1 MVLKHKG
8 YLLSKNQYQEN
19 SAKAEFFSENHGKI
33 SGIIFG
39 ATSKKLKNYLQIG
52 NKFTLNF
59 NLKKDGR
66 IGYLKIEIEEI
77 LTPFFFE
84 DKKKLSCLI
93 SAVNLIKMLTVD
105 FQENKKI
112 YLLFGVFFEILKS
125 NDWLR
130 KFIFWELEFFKLIG
144 YHLELKNL
152 VNKEVVNGK
161 TFYYVKS
168 DKEKKF
174 VPNFLIET
182 SSNESDTVN
191 LFKGLKLVG
200 DYLDKSILKPNNL
213 PFPKTRT
220 EFVKLFK

>member
-1 MVLKHKG
+1 MELKDKG

-19 SAKAEFFSENHGKI
+19 SSIAEFFTENHGKI

-39 ATSKKLKNYLQIG
+39 ASSKKLKNYLQIG

-59 NLKKDGR
+59 NLKKDDR
-66 IGYLKIEIEEI
+66 IGYLKVEIEEI

-84 DKKKLSCLI
+84 DKKKLSCVI
-93 SAVNLIKMLTVD
+93 SALNLIKILTVD

-112 YLLFGVFFEILKS
+112 YQLLGFFFEILKTD
-125 NDWLR
+125 DWLR

-152 VNKEVVNGK
+152 VNKEIVNGK

-168 DKEKKF
+168 EKEKKF

-182 SSNESDTVN
+182 NFNESNTNN

-200 DYLDKSILKPNNL
+200 DYLNKSILKPNNL

-220 EFVKLFK
+220 EFAKLFK

>member
-1 MVLKHKG
+1 MGVL
-8 YLLSKNQYQEN
+8 
-19 SAKAEFFSENHGKI
+19 
-33 SGIIFG
+33 
-39 ATSKKLKNYLQIG
+39 
-52 NKFTLNF
+52 
-59 NLKKDGR
+59 
-66 IGYLKIEIEEI
+66 
-77 LTPFFFE
+77 
-84 DKKKLSCLI
+84 
-93 SAVNLIKMLTVD
+93 
-105 FQENKKI
+105 
-112 YLLFGVFFEILKS
+112 FEILKS
-125 NDWLR
+125 DDWLR

-152 VNKEVVNGK
+152 VNKEIIDDK

-168 DKEKKF
+168 EKEKKF

-182 SSNESDTVN
+182 SFNESDTDN

>member
-1 MVLKHKG
+1 M
-8 YLLSKNQYQEN
+8 SKYQYQEN
-19 SAKAEFFSENHGKI
+19 SAFAEFFSENHGKI

-39 ATSKKLKNYLQIG
+39 ASSKKLKNYLQIG

-66 IGYLKIEIEEI
+66 IGYLKIEIDEI

-112 YLLFGVFFEILKS
+112 YLLLGVFFEILKS

>member
-1 MVLKHKG
+1 MELKDKG

-19 SAKAEFFSENHGKI
+19 SAIVEFFSENHGKI

-93 SAVNLIKMLTVD
+93 SAANLIKMLTVD

-112 YLLFGVFFEILKS
+112 YLLFGLFFEILKS

>member
-1 MVLKHKG
+1 MELKDKG

-19 SAKAEFFSENHGKI
+19 SAIAEFFSENHGKI

-39 ATSKKLKNYLQIG
+39 ASSKKVKNYLQIG

-66 IGYLKIEIEEI
+66 ISYFKIEIDEI

-84 DKKKLSCLI
+84 DKKKLSCTI
-93 SAVNLIKMLTVD
+93 SAINLIKILTVD

-112 YLLFGVFFEILKS
+112 YLLLGTFFEILKS
-125 NDWLR
+125 DDWLR
-130 KFIFWELEFFKLIG
+130 KFVFWELEFFKLIG

-152 VNKEVVNGK
+152 VNKEIINGK
-161 TFYYVKS
+161 TFYFVKS
-168 DKEKKF
+168 DKEKKA

-182 SSNESDTVN
+182 NLIESDTNN

-213 PFPKTRT
+213 SFPKTRL

>member
-1 MVLKHKG
+1 M
-8 YLLSKNQYQEN
+8 
-19 SAKAEFFSENHGKI
+19 
-33 SGIIFG
+33 
-39 ATSKKLKNYLQIG
+39 
-52 NKFTLNF
+52 
-59 NLKKDGR
+59 
-66 IGYLKIEIEEI
+66 
-77 LTPFFFE
+77 
-84 DKKKLSCLI
+84 
-93 SAVNLIKMLTVD
+93 D

-112 YLLFGVFFEILKS
+112 YLLLGVFFEILKS
-125 NDWLR
+125 DDWLR

>member
-1 MVLKHKG
+1 MELKDKG

-19 SAKAEFFSENHGKI
+19 SSIAEFFTENHGKI

-39 ATSKKLKNYLQIG
+39 ASSKKLKNYLQIG

-59 NLKKDGR
+59 NLKKDDR
-66 IGYLKIEIEEI
+66 IGYLKVEIEEI

-84 DKKKLSCLI
+84 DKKKLSCVI
-93 SAVNLIKMLTVD
+93 SALNLIKILTVD

-112 YLLFGVFFEILKS
+112 YQLLGFFFEILKTD
-125 NDWLR
+125 DWLR

-152 VNKEVVNGK
+152 VNKEIVNGK

-168 DKEKKF
+168 EKEKKI

-182 SSNESDTVN
+182 NFNESNTNN

-200 DYLDKSILKPNNL
+200 DYLNKSILKPNNL

-220 EFVKLFK
+220 EFAKLFK

>member
-1 MVLKHKG
+1 MIESNE
-8 YLLSKNQYQEN
+8 YF
-19 SAKAEFFSENHGKI
+19 ADI
-33 SGIIFG
+33 SDGPPKEILISSF
-39 ATSKKLKNYLQIG
+39 QIG

-84 DKKKLSCLI
+84 DKKKLSCLV
-93 SAVNLIKMLTVD
+93 SAFNLIKMLTVD

-112 YLLFGVFFEILKS
+112 YLLLGVFFEILKS
-125 NDWLR
+125 DDWLR

-152 VNKEVVNGK
+152 VIKEIVNGK
-161 TFYYVKS
+161 TFYYVNS
-168 DKEKKF
+168 EKEKKF

-182 SSNESDTVN
+182 SFNESDIHN

>member
-1 MVLKHKG
+1 MELKDKG

-19 SAKAEFFSENHGKI
+19 SSIAEFFTENHGKI

-39 ATSKKLKNYLQIG
+39 ASSKKLKNYLQIG

-66 IGYLKIEIEEI
+66 IGYLKVEIEEI

-84 DKKKLSCLI
+84 DKKKLSCLV
-93 SAVNLIKMLTVD
+93 SAFNLIKMLTVD

-112 YLLFGVFFEILKS
+112 YLLLGVFFEILKS
-125 NDWLR
+125 KDWLR

-152 VNKEVVNGK
+152 VIKEIVNGK

-168 DKEKKF
+168 DKERKF

>member
-1 MVLKHKG
+1 MFWDDKG
-8 YLLSKNQYQEN
+8 YLLSKNRYGEN
-19 SAKAEFFSENHGKI
+19 SAIIEFYTISHGKV
-33 SGIIFG
+33 SGILYG
-39 ATSKKLKNYLQIG
+39 ATSKKIKNYLLIG
-52 NKFTLNF
+52 NKFHISFKSKNENQL
-59 NLKKDGR
+59 
-66 IGYLKIEIEEI
+66 GYFKIEIDEI
-77 LTPFFFE
+77 TTPLFME
-84 DKKKLSCLI
+84 NQKKLSCI
-93 SAVNLIKMLTVD
+93 VTTMNLIKLLTV
-105 FQENKKI
+105 ENQSNTEI
-112 YLLFGVFFEILKS
+112 FNLINIFFKNLK
-125 NDWLR
+125 NDNWISEL
-130 KFIFWELEFFKLIG
+130 IFWELNFFKLIG
-144 YHLELKNL
+144 YDLELNNL

-182 SSNESDTVN
+182 NFNESDTVN

>member
-1 MVLKHKG
+1 MELKDKG

-19 SAKAEFFSENHGKI
+19 SAIAEFFSENHGKI

-66 IGYLKIEIEEI
+66 IGYLKVEIEEI

-93 SAVNLIKMLTVD
+93 SAANLIKMLTVD

-112 YLLFGVFFEILKS
+112 YLLLGVFFEILKS

>member
-1 MVLKHKG
+1 
-8 YLLSKNQYQEN
+8 
-19 SAKAEFFSENHGKI
+19 
-33 SGIIFG
+33 
-39 ATSKKLKNYLQIG
+39 
-52 NKFTLNF
+52 
-59 NLKKDGR
+59 
-66 IGYLKIEIEEI
+66 
-77 LTPFFFE
+77 
-84 DKKKLSCLI
+84 
-93 SAVNLIKMLTVD
+93 MLTVD

-112 YLLFGVFFEILKS
+112 YLLLGVFFEILKS
-125 NDWLR
+125 DNWLR

-182 SSNESDTVN
+182 NFNESDTVN

>member
-1 MVLKHKG
+1 MELKDTG

-19 SAKAEFFSENHGKI
+19 SAIAEFFSENYGKI

-39 ATSKKLKNYLQIG
+39 ASSKKLKNYLQIG

-59 NLKKDGR
+59 NLKKDSR

-93 SAVNLIKMLTVD
+93 SAVNLIKILTVD

-112 YLLFGVFFEILKS
+112 YLLLGILFEILKS
-125 NDWLR
+125 DNWLR

-152 VNKEVVNGK
+152 VNKEIVNGK

-168 DKEKKF
+168 EKEKKF

-182 SSNESDTVN
+182 SFNESDTNN

>member
-1 MVLKHKG
+1 M
-8 YLLSKNQYQEN
+8 
-19 SAKAEFFSENHGKI
+19 
-33 SGIIFG
+33 
-39 ATSKKLKNYLQIG
+39 
-52 NKFTLNF
+52 
-59 NLKKDGR
+59 
-66 IGYLKIEIEEI
+66 
-77 LTPFFFE
+77 
-84 DKKKLSCLI
+84 
-93 SAVNLIKMLTVD
+93 
-105 FQENKKI
+105 
-112 YLLFGVFFEILKS
+112 
-125 NDWLR
+125 
-130 KFIFWELEFFKLIG
+130 IG

-182 SSNESDTVN
+182 NFNESDTVN

-200 DYLDKSILKPNNL
+200 DYLDKSILKPNNI

>member
-1 MVLKHKG
+1 
-8 YLLSKNQYQEN
+8 
-19 SAKAEFFSENHGKI
+19 
-33 SGIIFG
+33 
-39 ATSKKLKNYLQIG
+39 
-52 NKFTLNF
+52 
-59 NLKKDGR
+59 
-66 IGYLKIEIEEI
+66 
-77 LTPFFFE
+77 
-84 DKKKLSCLI
+84 
-93 SAVNLIKMLTVD
+93 MLTVD

-112 YLLFGVFFEILKS
+112 YLLLEVFFEILQSK
-125 NDWLR
+125 DWLR

-182 SSNESDTVN
+182 NFNESDTVN